1 MALTVVGRQSAG
13 FMRLYTYFRS
23 SAAYRVRIALAIK
36 GIKFTAS
43 PIHMIKDGGQHRAPE
58 YLQINPMGLVPA
70 LEMPDGV
77 ISQSLAICE
86 YLEELHPAPPLLPH
100 AALDR
105 AYVRAVANAVACE
118 IHPLN
123 NLRVLTYLTGTMGLS
138 ESAKLTWYRHWIAV
152 GLSGIEQLIARSGRS
167 GDFCLGDTP
176 GLGDVF
182 LVPQIY
188 NARRFG
194 CPLTDYPQIAAI
206 VERAERHPAF
216 IAARPE
222 SQDDWEG

>member
-1 MALTVVGRQSAG
+1 
-13 FMRLYTYFRS
+13 MRLYTYFRS

-36 GIKFTAS
+36 GVEFTAV

-58 YLQINPMGLVPA
+58 YLKINPMGLVPA
-70 LEMPDGV
+70 LETPHGV
-77 ISQSLAICE
+77 ITHSLAICE
-86 YLEELHPAPPLLPH
+86 YLEEIHPAPSLLPR
-100 AALDR
+100 APIDR
-105 AYVRAVANAVACE
+105 AYVRAIANAVACE

-123 NLRVLTYLTGTMGLS
+123 NLRVLTHLTGAMGLD
-138 ESAKLTWYRHWIAV
+138 ESAKLSWYRHWIAV
-152 GLSGIEQLIARSGRS
+152 GLSGIEQLIGGSRRS
-167 GDFCLGDTP
+167 GDFCCGDTP
-176 GLGDVF
+176 GLGEVF

-188 NARRFG
+188 NARRFA

-222 SQDDWEG
+222 SQEDWEG